1 MMIMV
6 VMMMIIVVVV
16 IQIICFFIEYNNT
29 GLCTVEQNIVYPEHK
44 L

>member
-1 MMIMV
+1 MV
-6 VMMMIIVVVV
+6 VMMMIIVVV

-29 GLCTVEQNIVYPEHK
+29 GLCTVEQNIVYSEHK